1 MIYKYFILSI
11 LIFIITIR
19 VGFCQD
25 LNGLITRFT
34 QTDNFQ
40 EKNSL
45 ATQIALHYQQQNA
58 HQKALEYFQQAYQ
71 LGSRGEIAER
81 QIQNLENQAYSYIQ
95 LKDYFQAIELYKEVL
110 TYQLK
115 NQQKE
120 RALQTLDRLINLSGL
135 VGQPPQALA
144 YSMQAF
150 EINREIGNMLGITNS
165 YNNIGF
171 FYKEMGKQKQAL
183 EYYNKCLEVT
193 KLIDKFVSEDV
204 KAILFQSTGTAH
216 TALEDYG
223 NAQRNYEQALK
234 IRQKQGKVAEIAE
247 AYNYLAV
254 NHFLNGNNG
263 DAIEDAQQAVDYGET
278 AKADDKLATSYR
290 ILAEV
295 YRKTGDLA
303 EYQKYS
309 TLFQKTKENL
319 TKKIASE
326 QEKMIQIQIDIEK
339 RENELRLLIN
349 EKEKQRLELTQTQL
363 EREKQTQALDIQA
376 KELAL
381 LKANQ
386 ERQMIALKNQQLER
400 ERTVQILQITT
411 QKAQAERQK
420 QAIVLLEKNR
430 ELQALALAKR
440 DADNKQRE
448 QDILLLE
455 KDKKL
460 QDQQLADEARI
471 RWYGIML
478 LISLGVGLIYIIITY
493 LRDRRKSQLLQ
504 AQNLDIQF
512 KAKEIQTQNELLHQN
527 QEEILAQRD
536 QIAHKNIELSAR
548 DRQITA
554 SINAAKTIQDAI
566 LPYKSKLDMFL
577 KEYFVIFRPKDVVSG
592 DFYWLNEID
601 DKIILAT
608 VDCTGHGVPGAFMS
622 LIGNTLLDKVVRVWK
637 ITDPA
642 TILTKLHE
650 DVQIMLHQNPQDSH
664 STSQNNSG
672 MDAAIIIIEK
682 KSDDNFQI
690 TFSGARRPFYYV
702 EANSNQVKTLEGDRK
717 SIGGIQLESRQFT
730 NQQVNLPIGS
740 LIYMG
745 TDGYVD
751 QNDARRRR
759 LGEDRFKKMISEVA
773 DLRLNN
779 QGKYFE
785 QALVQQMEGTDQ
797 RDDILMIG
805 FRLS

>member
-1 MIYKYFILSI
+1 M
-11 LIFIITIR
+11 LIQ

-34 QTDNFQ
+34 QADNTK

-71 LGSRGEIAER
+71 LGEANEAAEK

-95 LKDYFQAIELYKEVL
+95 LKDYFRAMELYKQVL
-110 TYQLK
+110 DYQAR
-115 NQQKE
+115 NEQNEQ
-120 RALQTLDRLINLSGL
+120 ALLTLDRLINLCGL

-150 EINREIGNMLGITNS
+150 EINRKIGNMIGITNS

-171 FYKEMGKQKQAL
+171 FYKEMGRQKEAL
-183 EYYNKCLEVT
+183 DYYRKCLEIS
-193 KLIDKFVSEDV
+193 KLIDQFVSEDV
-204 KAILFQSTGTAH
+204 KAILHQSIGTAY
-216 TALEDYG
+216 TAIEDFG
-223 NAQRNYEQALK
+223 NAQYNYEQALK

-247 AYNYLAV
+247 SYNYLAV
-254 NHFLNGNNG
+254 NHLLNRNNG
-263 DAIEDAQQAVDYGET
+263 DALEAAQQAIDYAET

-290 ILAEV
+290 IIAEI
-295 YRKTGDLA
+295 YRKTDDLP

-309 TLFQKTKENL
+309 TLFQKTRENL
-319 TKKIASE
+319 SKKIASE
-326 QEKMIQIQIDIEK
+326 QEKIIQTQLDIEK
-339 RENELRLLIN
+339 RENELRMLIS
-349 EKEKQRLELTQTQL
+349 EKEKQKLELNQTQL
-363 EREKQTQALDIQA
+363 EREKQAQALDIQT

-381 LKANQ
+381 LKSNQ
-386 ERQMIALKNQQLER
+386 ERQLIALKNQQLER
-400 ERTVQILQITT
+400 ERTEQILQITT
-411 QKAQAERQK
+411 QKAEAERQR

-440 DADNKQRE
+440 DADNKKRE

-460 QDQQLADEARI
+460 QEQQLKDEARI

-478 LISLGVGLIYIIITY
+478 LASLAIGFVYIIITY
-493 LRDRRKSQLLQ
+493 LRDRRKSRLLQ
-504 AQNLDIQF
+504 AQNI
-512 KAKEIQTQNELLHQN
+512 EIQHKAQEIQAQNELLQLN
-527 QEEILAQRD
+527 QEEIMAQRD
-536 QIAHKNIELSAR
+536 QIAQKNADLSVR

-566 LPYKSKLDMFL
+566 LPYKNKLDAL
-577 KEYFVIFRPKDVVSG
+577 LREYFVIFKPKDVVSG

-601 DKIILAT
+601 DKIILAA

-642 TILTKLHE
+642 AILTRLHE
-650 DVQIMLHQNPQDSH
+650 DVQIMLNQNNYDAQLKRPPAT
-664 STSQNNSG
+664 TSDPPTTNIPQNNSG
-672 MDAAIIIIEK
+672 MDVAIIVMERNA
-682 KSDDNFQI
+682 DDTFKI
-690 TFSGARRPFYYV
+690 TFSGARRPLYYV
-702 EANSNQVKTLEGDRK
+702 PANTNQVCTLEGDRK
-717 SIGGIQLESRQFT
+717 SIGGIQVESRKFT
-730 NQQVNLPIGS
+730 NQEINLSLGS
-740 LIYMG
+740 LIYIG
-745 TDGYVD
+745 TDGYAD

-759 LGEDRFKKMISEVA
+759 LGEDKLKKIISEVA

-779 QGKYFE
+779 QAKYFE
-785 QALVQQMEGTDQ
+785 QTLAQQMTGTDQ
-797 RDDILMIG
+797 RDDILLIG
-805 FRLS
+805 FRLN